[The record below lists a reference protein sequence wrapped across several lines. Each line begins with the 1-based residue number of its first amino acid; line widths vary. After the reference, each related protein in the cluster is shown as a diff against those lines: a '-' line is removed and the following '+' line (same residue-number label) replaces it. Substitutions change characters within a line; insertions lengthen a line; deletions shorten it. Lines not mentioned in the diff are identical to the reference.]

1 MKKITSLFHMSL
13 HIYMY
18 IIINFWKFNAIMINI
33 KNIYIYNLQS
43 FYVFIK
49 IKQILT
55 LLILV
60 HIYIFQFVKIQMIN
74 K

>member
-1 MKKITSLFHMSL
+1 
-13 HIYMY
+13 
-18 IIINFWKFNAIMINI
+18 MINI